1 MDTAP
6 QEDEPL
12 NKKLSFWQTL
22 EEEINA
28 AKNTNCM
35 TLIQMDG
42 NAKLGKNIIKQD
54 PHDITEME
62 NC

>member
-28 AKNTNCM
+28 AKNANCM

>member
-1 MDTAP
+1 
-6 QEDEPL
+6 
-12 NKKLSFWQTL
+12 
-22 EEEINA
+22 
-28 AKNTNCM
+28 M